1 MIGDKRVLAVVPA
14 RGGSK
19 GIPGKNLKVIAGRS
33 LLHRTLDQAMK
44 SSVIDDVVVSSDD
57 AEILRHATDVD
68 GVRTITRPIDL
79 ASDDSAM
86 WPVVLHA
93 LDNSTKCDIVVLLQ
107 PTSPLR
113 LSSDI
118 DSAVSLLVD
127 KCADSV
133 MSVCESATSPYWMF
147 TIDDEGKLRRVL
159 PKVPAATRQE
169 LPICFEING
178 AIYAVSAR
186 WFRQALAFVDD
197 ETLAYVMPRERS
209 IDVDTPEDLAI
220 AEFLLR

>member
-1 MIGDKRVLAVVPA
+1 MSEINKEVLEDDEAYLIVPQEHAKVV
-14 RGGSK
+14 
-19 GIPGKNLKVIAGRS
+19 
-33 LLHRTLDQAMK
+33 
-44 SSVIDDVVVSSDD
+44 
-57 AEILRHATDVD
+57 ATPDTVW
-68 GVRTITRPIDL
+68 
-79 ASDDSAM
+79 A
-86 WPVVLHA
+86 
-93 LDNSTKCDIVVLLQ
+93 K
-107 PTSPLR
+107 
-113 LSSDI
+113 
-118 DSAVSLLVD
+118 
-127 KCADSV
+127 
-133 MSVCESATSPYWMF
+133 
-147 TIDDEGKLRRVL
+147 IDDEGKLRRVL